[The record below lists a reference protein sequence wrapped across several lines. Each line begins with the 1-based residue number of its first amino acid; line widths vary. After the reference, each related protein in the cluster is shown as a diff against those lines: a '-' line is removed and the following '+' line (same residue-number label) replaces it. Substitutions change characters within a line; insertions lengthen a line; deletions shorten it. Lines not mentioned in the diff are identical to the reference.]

1 MFESQVKMVAGLRE
15 NYSDKFVFPQPETP
29 QELVAQITAV
39 LSANKNAKVLVL
51 FTIEWALYLREI
63 GYTDICVSTKGDAT
77 VQKLCQVLGFVY
89 QDISEITKH
98 NMKFDVVVS
107 NPPYDAPIADTQQ
120 TKKIWIEFVKL
131 AIDLTK
137 TNGST
142 GIVCPSSWIG
152 SNDAKLKKLR
162 NQILEKN
169 VPAVRVDIQSEF
181 PGAPGVQIGWFVMLP
196 GEYTSTNFQSLTVSG
211 NFNLTQGMPKSAT
224 DGQKDALLNK
234 IINSSTAHYQFELN
248 DKPSKDNSAPGLLKV
263 VANYSRA
270 YYSQKTTDNN
280 MPITTDPINNKQG
293 YILINTTDEGIN
305 HKSFLHSRAIVWFV
319 NNYKRSGQTGFYDA
333 VKRNVI
339 PKFETKLWTDADVYR
354 VLNLTQDEIELIEAT
369 VK

>member
-1 MFESQVKMVAGLRE
+1 MFELQMAAISKLR
-15 NYSDKFVFPQPETP
+15 NSSPETFKYQQP
-29 QELVAQITAV
+29 LTPEPIVKEVTDCLNPSNDSSI
-39 LSANKNAKVLVL
+39 LVL
-51 FTIEWALYLREI
+51 FTTEWAVYLRN
-63 GYTDICVSTKGDAT
+63 V
-77 VQKLCQVLGFVY
+77 GFTNITIAADSDPIIANMSHIFGFKY
-89 QDISEITKH
+89 HDISEITKH

-137 TNGST
+137 TTGST

-181 PGAPGVQIGWFVMLP
+181 PGAPGVQIGWFVILP
-196 GEYTSTNFQSLTVSG
+196 GKYTSTNFQSPTVSG

-224 DGQKDALLNK
+224 DGQKDELLNK

-270 YYSQKTTDNN
+270 YYSQKATDNN

-293 YILINTTDEGIN
+293 YILINTTDEGLN

-339 PKFETKLWTDADVYR
+339 PKFKTKLWTNEDVYR
-354 VLNLTQDEIELIEAT
+354 VLNLTQDEINLIEAT